1 MESLIWSYKPHL
13 LTVGIIQALLIGIVC
28 HVHRAYGSS
37 PWFMPGKLCQRL
49 VYLLPICGIFGIIT
63 VLTGVVII
71 QKSPMTF
78 ILFNAALITVMFL
91 ELSIVLGRNYFRNL
105 FNDDLPFSI
114 TMLVS
119 FVLGINGGYFTLMF
133 VVKLF
138 RPLLI

>member
-13 LTVGIIQALLIGIVC
+13 LTVGIIHTLLIGIVC

-91 ELSIVLGRNYFRNL
+91 ELSIVLGRSYFRNL